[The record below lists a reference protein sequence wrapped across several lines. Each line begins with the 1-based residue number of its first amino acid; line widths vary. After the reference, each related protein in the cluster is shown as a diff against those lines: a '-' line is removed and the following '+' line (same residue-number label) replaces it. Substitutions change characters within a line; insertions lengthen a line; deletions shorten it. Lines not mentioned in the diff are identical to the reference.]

1 MAIEALGTPVLVRAW
16 RTTASTFSRS
26 AVESGAATCAGR
38 SDAASKIKMRA
49 ANRFRGRASR
59 FMDDS
64 SEAGTVYGFAHTSLA
79 GITIAAM
86 SLDEYKRKRRFEET
100 PEPPPKLEKQSRRR
114 FVVQRH
120 DATRLHYDFR
130 LEMEG
135 VLKSWAV
142 PKGPSLDPADKRLA
156 MQVEDH
162 PVSYYDFEGTIPQGN
177 YGGGTVMV
185 WDAGT
190 WEPLSP
196 VPVNGEYAPGTE
208 KEAAAMLVKGDLKF
222 RLKGKRL
229 NGDFALVHIKGRAG
243 SKGNEWLLI
252 KKKDDRV
259 VAGFDIDAYDTS
271 ILSGRT
277 MAEIAGD
284 EDSAEWKSSRPASR
298 GRVKAAWLAGA
309 IARADSK
316 RKVLNAEDAEK
327 KALTAENAEGAEQ
340 NDGKSPRRAARLVAR
355 ANASDTAS
363 KAAGSKDST
372 SKSRSKKSSANS
384 AIKALAG
391 AEEKPMPTVVHPMLA
406 TPTGKAFDDPDW
418 LFEIKWDGYRA
429 VAFIE
434 DGRVRLVSRNQND
447 LTAQFPELG
456 SLPQFVKAQRAILD
470 GEIVALDE
478 EGRPSFSL
486 MQQRTGFQPGKRRL
500 PRREGVPVIY
510 YAFDLLYLDGLDLRR
525 VALEQRKQ
533 LLQDRI
539 VAGESGVIHFSD
551 HYAEKGLALF
561 EAAKQRGLEGIV
573 AKKRSSAYEE
583 KRSRDW
589 LKIKI
594 TQRQECV
601 IGGYTDPEGSREY
614 FGALVLGLYPSTS
627 PSASL
632 GASAAGSQGRLIHV
646 GQVGT
651 GFDQKTL
658 HEIFARLQPLKTR
671 QNPFYGE
678 IGGLRKVQFV
688 RPELVAEIKFAEWTH
703 ETAEGGM
710 KLRAPVFMGLRFDKP
725 AQECRLEDAVAN

>member
-1 MAIEALGTPVLVRAW
+1 MP
-16 RTTASTFSRS
+16 
-26 AVESGAATCAGR
+26 
-38 SDAASKIKMRA
+38 
-49 ANRFRGRASR
+49 
-59 FMDDS
+59 
-64 SEAGTVYGFAHTSLA
+64 
-79 GITIAAM
+79 
-86 SLDEYKRKRRFEET
+86 LDEYKRKRRFEET
-100 PEPPPKLEKQSRRR
+100 PEPPPKLEKQSRHR

-120 DATRLHYDFR
+120 AATRLHYDFR

-162 PVSYYDFEGTIPQGN
+162 PVSYIDFEGTIPEGN

-190 WEPLSP
+190 WVPLSP
-196 VPVNGEYAPGTE
+196 VPVNGEYVPGTE
-208 KEAAAMLVKGDLKF
+208 KEAAAMLAKGDLKF

-229 NGDFALVHIKGRAG
+229 KGDFALVHIKARRSG

-252 KKKDDRV
+252 KKKDAHT

-271 ILSGRT
+271 ILTDRT
-277 MAEIAGD
+277 MAQIAGD
-284 EDSAEWKSSRPASR
+284 EGSAEWKSSRPASR
-298 GRVKAAWLAGA
+298 GKVKAAWLADA

-316 RKVLNAEDAEK
+316 RK
-327 KALTAENAEGAEQ
+327 ALTAESAEGAEK
-340 NDGKSPRRAARLVAR
+340 NKSPRQAARIVAH
-355 ANASDTAS
+355 AKTHAKSASKDAASKDTA
-363 KAAGSKDST
+363 A
-372 SKSRSKKSSANS
+372 KSRSKKSSANS
-384 AIKALAG
+384 ASSAVNALPG
-391 AEEKPMPTVVHPMLA
+391 AEQKPMPTVIHPMLA
-406 TPTGKAFDDPDW
+406 TSVAKAFDNPDW

-429 VAFIE
+429 VAFVE
-434 DGRVRLVSRNQND
+434 DGRMRLVSRSQND

-456 SLPQFVKAQRAILD
+456 SLPQFVKAERAILD

-478 EGRPSFSL
+478 QGRPSFSL

-500 PRREGVPVIY
+500 QRREGVPVIY

-525 VALEQRKQ
+525 VALDQRKQ

-539 VAGESGVIHFSD
+539 ENSEVIHFSD

-573 AKKRSSAYEE
+573 AKKRSSAYVE
-583 KRSRDW
+583 KRSSDW

-614 FGALVLGLYPSTS
+614 FGALVLGLFDQ
-627 PSASL
+627 
-632 GASAAGSQGRLIHV
+632 QGRLIHV

-651 GFDQKTL
+651 GFDQKAL
-658 HEIFARLQPLKTR
+658 KEVFARLQPLKTK

-710 KLRAPVFMGLRFDKP
+710 KLRAPVFMGFRADQP
-725 AQECRLEDAVAN
+725 AEECRLEEAVAS

>member
-1 MAIEALGTPVLVRAW
+1 MALE
-16 RTTASTFSRS
+16 
-26 AVESGAATCAGR
+26 
-38 SDAASKIKMRA
+38 
-49 ANRFRGRASR
+49 
-59 FMDDS
+59 
-64 SEAGTVYGFAHTSLA
+64 
-79 GITIAAM
+79 
-86 SLDEYKRKRRFEET
+86 EYKRKRRFEET
-100 PEPPPKLEKQSRRR
+100 PEPPPKVEKQSRHR

-120 DATRLHYDFR
+120 AATRLHYDFR

-135 VLKSWAV
+135 VLESWAV

-162 PVSYYDFEGTIPQGN
+162 PVSYYDFEGTIPEGN

-196 VPVNGEYAPGTE
+196 VPVNGEYVPGTE
-208 KEAAAMLVKGDLKF
+208 KEAAAMLAKGDLKF

-229 NGDFALVHIKGRAG
+229 KGDFALVHIKARRPG

-252 KKKDDRV
+252 KKKDDDV
-259 VAGFDIDAYDTS
+259 VAGFDIDKYDTS
-271 ILSGRT
+271 ILTGRT
-277 MAEIAGD
+277 MAQIAGD
-284 EDSAEWKSSRPASR
+284 EGSAEWKSSRPASR
-298 GRVKAAWLAGA
+298 GKVKAAWLADA
-309 IARADSK
+309 IARADLK
-316 RKVLNAEDAEK
+316 QK
-327 KALTAENAEGAEQ
+327 KAVTGKSAKGAERSEPKSFTTEGTGDTEEDKIK
-340 NDGKSPRRAARLVAR
+340 NGKSQTRVADGNNQLV
-355 ANASDTAS
+355 N
-363 KAAGSKDST
+363 
-372 SKSRSKKSSANS
+372 KSRAQKSSANS
-384 AIKALAG
+384 AASAVKAIPG
-391 AEEKPMPTVVHPMLA
+391 AEHRPMPTVIHPMLA
-406 TPTGKAFDDPDW
+406 TPTEKAFDNPDW

-429 VAFIE
+429 IAFIE
-434 DGRVRLVSRNQND
+434 GGRVRLMSRTQND

-456 SLPQFVKAQRAILD
+456 SLPQYIKAERAILD

-486 MQQRTGFQPGKRRL
+486 MQQRTGFQAGKRRM

-533 LLQDRI
+533 LLQERI
-539 VAGESGVIHFSD
+539 VVGGVIQFSD
-551 HYAEKGLALF
+551 HYAEKGLDLF
-561 EAAKQRGLEGIV
+561 EAAKQRGLEGIL
-573 AKKRSSAYEE
+573 AKKRRGVYEE
-583 KRSRDW
+583 QRSRDW

-614 FGALVLGLYPSTS
+614 FGALVLGLYD
-627 PSASL
+627 
-632 GASAAGSQGRLIHV
+632 QKGRLIHV

-651 GFDQKTL
+651 GFDHKTL
-658 HEIFARLQPLKTR
+658 KEMFARLQPLKTK

-688 RPELVAEIKFAEWTH
+688 RPDLVAEIKFAEWTH
-703 ETAEGGM
+703 ESAEGGM
-710 KLRAPVFMGLRFDKP
+710 KLRAPVFMGLRADKS
-725 AQECRLEDAVAN
+725 AEECRLEEAVAS

>member
-1 MAIEALGTPVLVRAW
+1 MA
-16 RTTASTFSRS
+16 
-26 AVESGAATCAGR
+26 
-38 SDAASKIKMRA
+38 
-49 ANRFRGRASR
+49 
-59 FMDDS
+59 
-64 SEAGTVYGFAHTSLA
+64 
-79 GITIAAM
+79 
-86 SLDEYKRKRRFEET
+86 LDEYKRKRRFEET
-100 PEPPPKLEKQSRRR
+100 PEPPPKLEKQSRHR

-120 DATRLHYDFR
+120 AATRLHYDFR

-142 PKGPSLDPADKRLA
+142 PKGPSMDPADKRLA

-162 PVSYYDFEGTIPQGN
+162 PVSYFDFEGTIPKGN

-196 VPVNGEYAPGTE
+196 VPVNGEYIPGTE
-208 KEAAAMLVKGDLKF
+208 KEAAAMLAKGDLKF

-229 NGDFALVHIKGRAG
+229 KGDFALVHIKGRSG

-252 KKKDDRV
+252 KKKDDYV
-259 VAGFDIDAYDTS
+259 IAGFDINEDAYDTS
-271 ILSGRT
+271 ILTNRT
-277 MAEIAGD
+277 MAQIGGD
-284 EDSAEWKSSRPASR
+284 VGSAEWTSSPPASR
-298 GRVKAAWLAGA
+298 GKVKAAWLADA

-316 RKVLNAEDAEK
+316 RR
-327 KALTAENAEGAEQ
+327 ALTAENAEGAEKK
-340 NDGKSPRRAARLVAR
+340 KSKNLRPTARNLVPAESSSDEKAGDVVTAKSAA
-355 ANASDTAS
+355 
-363 KAAGSKDST
+363 
-372 SKSRSKKSSANS
+372 KSRSKKSPSNS
-384 AIKALAG
+384 AFSAVGALAG
-391 AEEKPMPTVVHPMLA
+391 AEQRAMPTVIHPMLA
-406 TPTGKAFDDPDW
+406 TPTGKAFDNPDW

-434 DGRVRLVSRNQND
+434 NGRVRLVSRNQND
-447 LTAQFPELG
+447 LTTQFSELG
-456 SLPQFVKAQRAILD
+456 SLPQFVRAEHAILD

-510 YAFDLLYLDGLDLRR
+510 YAFDLLYLDGFDLRR

-533 LLQDRI
+533 LLEDRI
-539 VAGESGVIHFSD
+539 AGGGNDVIHFSD
-551 HYAEKGLALF
+551 HYDEKGLDLF

-573 AKKRSSAYEE
+573 AKKRSSAYQE
-583 KRSRDW
+583 KRSTDW

-601 IGGYTDPEGSREY
+601 VGGYTDPEGSREY
-614 FGALVLGLYPSTS
+614 FGALVLGLYDR
-627 PSASL
+627 
-632 GASAAGSQGRLIHV
+632 QQRLIHV
-646 GQVGT
+646 GQAGT
-651 GFDQKTL
+651 GFDHTALK
-658 HEIFARLQPLKTR
+658 EVFARLQPLTTR

-688 RPELVAEIKFAEWTH
+688 RPQLVAEIKFAEWTH
-703 ETAEGGM
+703 ESADGGM
-710 KLRAPVFMGLRFDKP
+710 KLRAPVFMGLRADKS
-725 AQECRLEDAVAN
+725 AEECRFEEAVG